1 MKMIEILKELMEEL
15 RQKGQI
21 PTNQTL
27 IEENLLVT
35 DLLLS
40 ELFDPVN
47 AYEYL
52 EYSGIYYYTDS
63 GGIRFCVRLAYTPV
77 KEPYWELKSWWV
89 DPKTKKAVYSY
100 LPDDTTSVDLI
111 RRSDTTAAIF
121 KEKLVPFFQ
130 KQTYSN
136 VMKIFPMDSRRFN
149 YSLRLVKKF
158 APKEWEIIENFP
170 KSIVVKKP
178 E

>member
-40 ELFDPVN
+40 ELFDPAN

-52 EYSGIYYYTDS
+52 EHGGIYYYMDREVDQLAELLVPIAEESKSKDQEISDLNDQLDEKDDKITD
-63 GGIRFCVRLAYTPV
+63 LKDA
-77 KEPYWELKSWWV
+77 LKSLAEDV
-89 DPKTKKAVYSY
+89 KAKV
-100 LPDDTTSVDLI
+100 
-111 RRSDTTAAIF
+111 AEAI
-121 KEKLVPFFQ
+121 LG
-130 KQTYSN
+130 
-136 VMKIFPMDSRRFN
+136 
-149 YSLRLVKKF
+149 L
-158 APKEWEIIENFP
+158 
-170 KSIVVKKP
+170 
-178 E
+178 